1 MNTHTYQSK
10 SHISP
15 SDLTKT
21 GIITALYV
29 TVTFA
34 LSVISFGAIQLRL
47 SEMFNYLAL
56 FHKRYLIAI
65 TFGVVIVNFVS
76 PMWFLDVPI
85 GGTATFLVLILSRY
99 ITKNIKNLKMKL
111 AITASLFSLSMFTV
125 AGQLYFVFGI
135 PFWITY
141 ITAGFGELLSM
152 TVGGIVLYFLNQKLD
167 LTK

>member
-65 TFGVVIVNFVS
+65 TFGVVIVNFVT
-76 PMWFLDVPI
+76 PMWLLDLPI
-85 GGTATFLVLILSRY
+85 GGTSSILAIILSRY
-99 ITKNIKNLKMKL
+99 ITKNIKTLTMNL
-111 AITASLFSLSMFTV
+111 AITARLFSLSKFTV
-125 AGQLYFVFGI
+125 A
-135 PFWITY
+135 
-141 ITAGFGELLSM
+141 
-152 TVGGIVLYFLNQKLD
+152 
-167 LTK
+167 

>member
-34 LSVISFGAIQLRL
+34 LSVISFGAIQLRF

-76 PMWFLDVPI
+76 LMCFLYVPI
-85 GGTATFLVLILSRY
+85 AGTATFLVLILSRY
-99 ITKNIKNLKMKL
+99 ITKNIKNLRMKF
-111 AITASLFSLSMFTV
+111 AINGSLSSLSMFTV
-125 AGQLYFVFGI
+125 ESQLYIVFGVSSKI
-135 PFWITY
+135 NY
-141 ITAGFGELLSM
+141 ITTVFGELISM
-152 TVGGIVLYFLNQKLD
+152 RIGGIIVFIVYQILY
-167 LTK
+167 LT

>member
-1 MNTHTYQSK
+1 HTYQSK

-99 ITKNIKNLKMKL
+99 ITKHIKNLKMKL
-111 AITASLFSLSMFTV
+111 DINVSRFSLSVCTD
-125 AGQLYFVFGI
+125 AGQLYIVFGV
-135 PFWITY
+135 PYWITE
-141 ITAGFGELLSM
+141 ITAGFVRLRTM
-152 TVGGIVLYFLNQKLD
+152 TSVGIIVYFLNQKLD
-167 LTK
+167 LTYK